1 MRFKRKGK
9 LPTEVTHAD
18 RLLNTQRM
26 KTFLIAC
33 ILSLLLV
40 SCSSDTTT
48 GSQPAPKPVP
58 KQAEYETGREAF
70 QKMYLSAHS
79 WAGDTQPFRLQSQ
92 YSPGAPA
99 DEGKAGLW
107 RASFA
112 SPAKRMMKMF
122 MWSGLVGPDAPEQG
136 ISFSAEDSW
145 SPTNT
150 STRIFEAE
158 FVKIDSDKA
167 FDVAEK
173 NGGSKVMKA
182 NPMQPVIFILD
193 WDASKNQLLWH
204 VVYGEDLDKAKL
216 RIAVNAST
224 GLFERVER

>member
-1 MRFKRKGK
+1 MRKSAVICIAAV
-9 LPTEVTHAD
+9 L
-18 RLLNTQRM
+18 
-26 KTFLIAC
+26 FLAA
-33 ILSLLLV
+33 
-40 SCSSDTTT
+40 CSSNPPTA
-48 GSQPAPKPVP
+48 SQPAAKPAPP

-79 WAGDTQPFRLQSQ
+79 WAADAQPFRLQSQ
-92 YSPGAPA
+92 YSPGASV

-150 STRIFEAE
+150 STRIFDAA

-167 FDVAEK
+167 FDVAGK
-173 NGGSKVMKA
+173 NGGSRIMKA
-182 NPMQPVIFILD
+182 NPQQPVIFVLD

-224 GLFERVER
+224 GQFERVER